1 MPKWLATNG
10 FKMDDPWIC
19 RSLIDNLPPPGYVSI
34 LRNLDAKDLLD
45 RHNLL
50 TAQKVGTDSEIRLRL
65 EYELQQNR
73 KLEKKL
79 ERRDKYLGN
88 LKARVEELEGGPL
101 SKSCRM
107 NPQKAWSALA
117 LILMPIS

>member
-19 RSLIDNLPPPGYVSI
+19 RSLVGNLPPPDYVSI

-50 TAQKVGTDSEIRLRL
+50 TAQKVGTDSEIRLRF

-79 ERRDKYLGN
+79 ERRDKQLGN
-88 LKARVEELEGGPL
+88 LKARVEELEGGSSQSEVLQKRL
-101 SKSCRM
+101 SE
-107 NPQKAWSALA
+107 L
-117 LILMPIS
+117 